1 MSKILSGS
9 HIVPSMS
16 NGYNASDIF
25 QVVKDAVGTT
35 PTIGCE
41 NDKVNRSFLFDYGL

>member
-41 NDKVNRSFLFDYGL
+41 NDKVKPFYFYI